1 MDKNINLIE
10 ILKDCPAGTKLY
22 SPIFG
27 EVTFM
32 KIYKD
37 NTFSIMVITS
47 GDEIVHF
54 SAKGQYYQSYDDSEC
69 LLFPSKDQR
78 DWRKFSAPWYK
89 KERFDPESLKPFD
102 KVLVRNDKFLTYW
115 RCAFFSH
122 KREEGRTPY
131 KYAAT
136 YGSYK
141 FCIPYNEETK
151 HLVGTT
157 EEAPEYYRYWES

>member
-1 MDKNINLIE
+1 MDKNINLVE
-10 ILKDCPAGTKLY
+10 ILKDCPQGTKFY
-22 SPIFG
+22 STMFG
-27 EVTFM
+27 EVVFY
-32 KIYKD
+32 KINKESKYPIICIQTD
-37 NTFSIMVITS
+37 GNYCETTS
-47 GDEIVHF
+47 DGRYF
-54 SAKGQYYQSYDDSEC
+54 LNFAGEC
-69 LLFPSKDQR
+69 TLFPSKDQR

-89 KERFDPESLKPFD
+89 KERFDPNTLKPFD
-102 KVLVRNDKFLTYW
+102 KVLVRDDKFSTYW

-122 KREEGRTPY
+122 KREEERTPY

-141 FCIPYNEETK
+141 LCIPYNEETK